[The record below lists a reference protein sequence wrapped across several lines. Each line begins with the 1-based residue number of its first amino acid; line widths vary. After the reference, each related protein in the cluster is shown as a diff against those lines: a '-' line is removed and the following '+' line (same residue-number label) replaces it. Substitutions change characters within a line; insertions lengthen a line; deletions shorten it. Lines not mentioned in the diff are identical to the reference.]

1 MGTHTGGN
9 EKLWVKPEL
18 VTQIELGEWD
28 AGRSP
33 ETFSFRGVSYVRIK
47 KRRTLYARDKV
58 YSRRGGDE
66 PT

>member
-1 MGTHTGGN
+1 MGTHAGGN

-33 ETFSFRGVSYVRIK
+33 ETFSFRSV
-47 KRRTLYARDKV
+47 T
-58 YSRRGGDE
+58 
-66 PT
+66 